1 VRFGF
6 NFIVIRSMIRLGI
19 MGAMPEEIEGL
30 LPQIENA
37 ETTELGLRK
46 YISGRIN
53 TLEVVVVFS
62 RWGKVAAAST
72 AATLI
77 HQFQITH
84 LIFSGVAGAL
94 NPNLKLAD
102 VILAQSLIQHDLDA
116 RPFMPQFEIPLL
128 GKTLIETS
136 TFLNDILSAACYSL
150 NFEPQYGLIASGDQF
165 FNSESQKNQVL
176 QAFPEVLCVEMEGAA
191 VAQVCF
197 EHHLPFA
204 VIRIISDTA
213 NEHAALD
220 FQAFITHVS
229 AVKLDQIILK
239 ACNILAT
246 ESSK

>member
-1 VRFGF
+1 
-6 NFIVIRSMIRLGI
+6 MIRLGI

-37 ETTELGLRK
+37 ETTELGLRS
-46 YISGRIN
+46 YITGRIN
-53 TLEVVVVFS
+53 STEVVVVFS

-94 NPNLKLAD
+94 DSNLKLAD
-102 VILAQSLIQHDLDA
+102 VVLAQSLVQHDLDA

-128 GKTLIETS
+128 GKTHIETS
-136 TFLNDILSAACYSL
+136 SFLNENLKAACRTL
-150 NFEPQYGLIASGDQF
+150 NFETHFGLIASGDQF
-165 FNSESQKNQVL
+165 FNSESQKNQVIK
-176 QAFPEVLCVEMEGAA
+176 AFPEVLCVEMEGAA

-197 EHHLPFA
+197 EHRLPFA

-213 NEHAALD
+213 NESAAHD
-220 FQAFITHVS
+220 FQAFIQEVS
-229 AVKLDQIILK
+229 AVKLDQILIQT
-239 ACNILAT
+239 CNLLGT
-246 ESSK
+246 QSSE